1 MALGQQVYALK
12 SINLDIN
19 KGEFLALCGPSG
31 SGKSTLLNILSGID
45 KPTSGTVMFLN
56 KLLNQLP
63 EEQLAVIRGKHL
75 GFIFQFFNLMPV
87 LNVFDNVYFP
97 LVLNGQFSKE
107 ATERTLH
114 YLDSVGLS
122 GFGDRKRATIGR
134 STTACRHR
142 PGTGTRT
149 DGGHCR

>member
-1 MALGQQVYALK
+1 
-12 SINLDIN
+12 
-19 KGEFLALCGPSG
+19 EFLALCGPSG

-45 KPTSGTVMFLN
+45 KPTSGTVIFLN

-97 LVLNGQFSKE
+97 LVLN
-107 ATERTLH
+107 
-114 YLDSVGLS
+114 
-122 GFGDRKRATIGR
+122 
-134 STTACRHR
+134 
-142 PGTGTRT
+142 
-149 DGGHCR
+149 